1 MLPTTLIK
9 RFLFSI
15 ILSSTAVSSSF
26 AMRSS
31 SAIEAEDNG
40 IYVRGRVTDASDG
53 KPLEY
58 ANITALDTLGNLR
71 ASAISHPDGHF
82 SMRLPAAGP
91 YKVFVSFVGYK
102 SWSKDIIGKGEEL
115 QIGEIALEEGEELEG
130 AAVQAVQM
138 FNWGGIPPA
147 EGWSSGMSR

>member
-15 ILSSTAVSSSF
+15 ILSSTVVSSSF

-91 YKVFVSFVGYK
+91 YEVS
-102 SWSKDIIGKGEEL
+102 D
-115 QIGEIALEEGEELEG
+115 
-130 AAVQAVQM
+130 M
-138 FNWGGIPPA
+138 IPEA
-147 EGWSSGMSR
+147 GWAMCC